1 MTGRRCADIKA
12 AAMMLCER
20 RLNFPSAVLCAGPA
34 GVYFAF
40 GVEIEGNAEA
50 GLARVRALDAEG
62 SPLPFTVFVDLRHRL
77 NLHVVGTARETE
89 AMLPVAGGTGVL
101 GYGEDGRLI
110 LCVQT
115 TLQVER
121 DSLGV
126 LVLAPGPDIPW
137 TLGVHAGRVK
147 EFLAALDECAAG
159 VAGVAVA

>member
-1 MTGRRCADIKA
+1 
-12 AAMMLCER
+12 MMLFQR
-20 RLNFPSAVLCAGPA
+20 HLHFPSAVLCAGPA
-34 GVYFAF
+34 GVYFAY
-40 GVEIEGNAEA
+40 GLEIEGNAEA

-62 SPLPFTVFVDLRHRL
+62 HPRPFTVLVDLHHLL
-77 NLHVVGTARETE
+77 NLRVVGTARETE
-89 AMLPVAGGTGVL
+89 ALLPVAGGTSVL
-101 GYGEDGRLI
+101 GCGEDGRLI
-110 LCVQT
+110 LRVQT

-137 TLGVHAGRVK
+137 TLGVHAEQVG